1 VWVCMESL
9 GHGYATLWFYVEW
22 GGRRGR
28 VGSRHGSS
36 SFVTAIFDEG
46 DGLKKSPFS

>member
-1 VWVCMESL
+1 MEL
-9 GHGYATLWFYVEW
+9 RFGKIHLRPG
-22 GGRRGR
+22 GGRRGG

-36 SFVTAIFDEG
+36 FVAAIFDEG